1 MAHTSALSSLCTT
14 AAIFLTIS
22 LNTAVAQAQSNSS
35 EHQSDSCMMCD
46 FNDST
51 LMHNPDALEK
61 TFIAF
66 ADRMQRQSPTE
77 AAADMRRTAEHL
89 CAIRNER
96 RKELLRQRL
105 EQYAQRTLGDS
116 TSAEHNAL
124 LHSMFTKI
132 LNLTYYADMAKR
144 NGNEYMRKNL
154 EKNMPG
160 SPATDFAFTDR
171 KGKNHTLY
179 KEKAALTMLFFYD
192 PDCHVCHEIAG
203 QLAKVSQLTAGDN
216 IKVLSIYTDMETERW
231 KAHAPDFPKSWI
243 DGYSPDGK
251 IMREELYHLP
261 VIPSIYLLD
270 ADKCV
275 LLRDVSPET
284 LTEVI
289 KQLTNN

>member
-1 MAHTSALSSLCTT
+1 MAHTSALSSQCAT
-14 AAIFLTIS
+14 AAIFLALS

-66 ADRMQRQSPTE
+66 ADRMQRQSPAE

-144 NGNEYMRKNL
+144 MQR
-154 EKNMPG
+154 
-160 SPATDFAFTDR
+160 
-171 KGKNHTLY
+171 
-179 KEKAALTMLFFYD
+179 
-192 PDCHVCHEIAG
+192 I
-203 QLAKVSQLTAGDN
+203 
-216 IKVLSIYTDMETERW
+216 
-231 KAHAPDFPKSWI
+231 HA
-243 DGYSPDGK
+243 
-251 IMREELYHLP
+251 EEP
-261 VIPSIYLLD
+261 
-270 ADKCV
+270 
-275 LLRDVSPET
+275 
-284 LTEVI
+284 
-289 KQLTNN
+289 